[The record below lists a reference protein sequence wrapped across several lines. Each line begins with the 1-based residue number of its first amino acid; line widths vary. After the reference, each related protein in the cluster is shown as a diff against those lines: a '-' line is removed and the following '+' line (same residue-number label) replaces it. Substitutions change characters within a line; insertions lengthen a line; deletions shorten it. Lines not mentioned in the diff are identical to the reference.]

1 MRGKSVVSWLPRHFV
16 PFNPHIALLVKV
28 IILTRRYQFSTKGIW
43 IGSFLDYRITKYSY
57 VHCIESTRC
66 KMYTNIIRTNKWL
79 LSNRADPDFDRI
91 DERVT
96 PQKKNANKILNNP
109 PIYRLSNFK
118 LSTGLPWL
126 ERARVEQNTWENND
140 LTKDRVSTSSSLPVD
155 CLTNLTRAQPP
166 TLRSNFQQ
174 NGARRERVEG
184 KGYFGRVVGR
194 KKKRE
199 EKREEN
205 KGEKGGKNGK
215 ERTVSWIVFCNA
227 GFQVERRTGKAARSL
242 WRKGGALTTDFPFN
256 RFALRRSRD
265 QKIPDPQLHKCVAG
279 LAFELQWKSIGFI
292 RPGKRLPPFGFLA
305 LVFYLSLSLSL
316 SLCFGGPLKRSP
328 VNRGHPLNDQSA
340 ACNYVSE
347 ATWMCVLRGNICWDV
362 RLNFKFHFDVP
373 I

>member
-28 IILTRRYQFSTKGIW
+28 IILTRRYQFSTKRIW
-43 IGSFLDYRITKYSY
+43 SFLDYRITKYSY

-184 KGYFGRVVGR
+184 KGYFVWLGEKRRER
-194 KKKRE
+194 KKERKT
-199 EKREEN
+199 
-205 KGEKGGKNGK
+205 K
-215 ERTVSWIVFCNA
+215 ER
-227 GFQVERRTGKAARSL
+227 RGKKWQRAYGL
-242 WRKGGALTTDFPFN
+242 VD
-256 RFALRRSRD
+256 RFL
-265 QKIPDPQLHKCVAG
+265 
-279 LAFELQWKSIGFI
+279 
-292 RPGKRLPPFGFLA
+292 
-305 LVFYLSLSLSL
+305 
-316 SLCFGGPLKRSP
+316 
-328 VNRGHPLNDQSA
+328 
-340 ACNYVSE
+340 
-347 ATWMCVLRGNICWDV
+347 
-362 RLNFKFHFDVP
+362 
-373 I
+373 

>member
-28 IILTRRYQFSTKGIW
+28 IILTRRYQFSTKRIW

-118 LSTGLPWL
+118 LSTDLPWL

-184 KGYFGRVVGR
+184 KGYFVWLGEKRRER
-194 KKKRE
+194 KKERKTKER
-199 EKREEN
+199 R
-205 KGEKGGKNGK
+205 GEKMAKS
-215 ERTVSWIVFCNA
+215 V
-227 GFQVERRTGKAARSL
+227 
-242 WRKGGALTTDFPFN
+242 
-256 RFALRRSRD
+256 RSRGSFSVTRASRWNGE
-265 QKIPDPQLHKCVAG
+265 QEKPQDRCGGREG
-279 LAFELQWKSIGFI
+279 LSRPISLSIGSPFAVLAI
-292 RPGKRLPPFGFLA
+292 RKFQIRNCTNVWPGWLSSCNENRSVLFGQGKGYPLS
-305 LVFYLSLSLSL
+305 VFSLSYFTSL
-316 SLCFGGPLKRSP
+316 SLCRSAL
-328 VNRGHPLNDQSA
+328 G
-340 ACNYVSE
+340 
-347 ATWMCVLRGNICWDV
+347 V
-362 RLNFKFHFDVP
+362 RSNVP
-373 I
+373 R

>member
-1 MRGKSVVSWLPRHFV
+1 MLLRHGCEENLSFPDCHDILYLLIHISLYSSKWLFLRAIISFQQNVSESEAFLIIELKNIHTF
-16 PFNPHIALLVKV
+16 IALNPL
-28 IILTRRYQFSTKGIW
+28 
-43 IGSFLDYRITKYSY
+43 
-57 VHCIESTRC
+57 RC

-184 KGYFGRVVGR
+184 KGYFVWLGEKRRER
-194 KKKRE
+194 KKERKTKER
-199 EKREEN
+199 R
-205 KGEKGGKNGK
+205 GEKMAKS
-215 ERTVSWIVFCNA
+215 V
-227 GFQVERRTGKAARSL
+227 
-242 WRKGGALTTDFPFN
+242 
-256 RFALRRSRD
+256 RSRGSFSVTRASRWNGE
-265 QKIPDPQLHKCVAG
+265 QEKPQDRCGGREG
-279 LAFELQWKSIGFI
+279 LSRPISLSIGSPFAVLAI
-292 RPGKRLPPFGFLA
+292 RKFQIRNCTNVWPGWLSSCNENRSVLFGQGKGYPLS
-305 LVFYLSLSLSL
+305 VFSLSYFTSLSL
-316 SLCFGGPLKRSP
+316 SLCRSAL
-328 VNRGHPLNDQSA
+328 G
-340 ACNYVSE
+340 
-347 ATWMCVLRGNICWDV
+347 V
-362 RLNFKFHFDVP
+362 RSNVP
-373 I
+373 R